1 MARKTINIGTTGNDA
16 TGDSIRE
23 GFNKVNQNFTEV
35 YSKLGLEGGLNFTA
49 LDDTPTTLSANRIIS
64 VSTDG
69 TSIVEKTLQGD
80 GIGVD
85 FGTDPTKII
94 ISNTGTE
101 VSLDN
106 TPELGGDLNAQNFLI
121 ENLGTPEKS
130 SDAVNKNYADNTFLN
145 VKSNS
150 GTYNNKSLDMVFE
163 EDVKAL
169 YEGSELYAEKAEYSN
184 SKSFLIITNK
194 VKVVDSKGTIF
205 ADKLLFDIKNQTL
218 NIASFKNSKINANV
232 NLNEKRF

>member
-1 MARKTINIGTTGNDA
+1 MERKKRLRLLQTSLLIFGVLVVFLTYSNYGK
-16 TGDSIRE
+16 
-23 GFNKVNQNFTEV
+23 NK
-35 YSKLGLEGGLNFTA
+35 
-49 LDDTPTTLSANRIIS
+49 
-64 VSTDG
+64 
-69 TSIVEKTLQGD
+69 
-80 GIGVD
+80 
-85 FGTDPTKII
+85 
-94 ISNTGTE
+94 SNYT
-101 VSLDN
+101 N
-106 TPELGGDLNAQNFLI
+106 TPQNKKDASNQLSNSKERSDIFYDIEYSGLDFSGNRYIIKSEEAYINKFNQELIQMKNVDANFYL
-121 ENLGTPEKS
+121 K
-130 SDAVNKNYADNTFLN
+130 DNTFLN